1 MALTIEQIKELVRDR
16 PHKKEIDRG
25 RVHQNRLRF
34 HTETE
39 ITKAELSP
47 YYSEFI
53 GWICTEQPELLPK
66 DKVARFKQLLTCP
79 LSTIQLTE
87 SISINLSRVFEG
99 QDKFDRYD
107 FENDE
112 AEKDWENYKDTEF
125 WETEGFQAMINAIDS
140 VWVVDLPAEQTGEK
154 PEPKNLLI
162 DISNVIDISCTP
174 KGDCNYVIFSLN
186 DKLFVYDDELISV
199 YGYND
204 KEIIILPDSV
214 PFKHELGYCP
224 ARMFWSDFLKKGNYI
239 NRKSPFTKVLSDLD
253 WLLVHRTFKKWM
265 DIANSFPITVMY
277 ETGNNYEDTTRE
289 ENTGRGESQNKTLGG
304 ALVGP
309 GTIFEVPRPLEGQPD
324 LMANP
329 VKQVTP
335 DIATLEFHVAEDGRL
350 TDYIFKTVVG
360 VDGEQKNDQ
369 AKNEKQVIASFEN
382 QSIIL
387 KRIAKNFE
395 IIQAFAEGTIIKLR
409 YGTNAINDI
418 SIDKGTKFFLKTVE
432 DLVAEKEAVAGD
444 DIMTDAVSKDL
455 DETRFRNDSAGKI
468 RAQVIRDLDPLPG
481 KSFDEVIQIKN
492 AGGIDDVT
500 FKIKAKLMYLVNRF
514 EREQVSIPAYM
525 KGNNDYS
532 KRIND
537 ILSEF
542 KKYIQEDTPVKK
554 EKSPDEDKNPEKEK
568 SGKVELILEK

>member
-1 MALTIEQIKELVRDR
+1 MALTIEQIKELVKTR

-25 RVHQNRLRF
+25 RVHHNRLRF

-39 ITKAELSP
+39 ITKTELSP
-47 YYSEFI
+47 YYNEFLS
-53 GWICTEQPELLPK
+53 WICTEQPELLPK

-162 DISNVIDISCTP
+162 DISSVIDISCTP

-186 DKLFVYDDELISV
+186 DKLFVYDDEYISV
-199 YGYND
+199 FGYKD
-204 KEIIILPDSV
+204 KELVVLPDMV
-214 PFKHELGYCP
+214 PFAHELGYCP
-224 ARMFWSDFLKKGNYI
+224 ARMFWSDFLKRGNYI
-239 NRKSPFTKVLSDLD
+239 NHKAPFTKVLSDLD
-253 WLLVHRTFKKWM
+253 WLLVHQTFKKWM

-277 ETGNNYEDTTRE
+277 ETDNNYEDTNRE
-289 ENTGRGESQNKTLGG
+289 DNKGRAESQNKTMGG
-304 ALVGP
+304 SLVGP
-309 GTIFEVPRPLEGQPD
+309 GTIFQVPRPLEGQPD
-324 LMANP
+324 LMSNP

-335 DIATLEFHVAEDGRL
+335 DIETLQFHVTEDERL

-360 VDGEQKNDQ
+360 IDGEQSNDQ
-369 AKNEKQVIASFEN
+369 AKNEKQVLASFEN

-395 IIQAFAEGTIIKLR
+395 IIQAFAEKTIIDLR
-409 YGTNAINDI
+409 YGKDAVSDV
-418 SIDKGTKFFLKTVE
+418 SIDKGTKFFLKTVQ
-432 DLVAEKEAVAGD
+432 DLVAEKESVAGD

-492 AGGIDDVT
+492 AEGIDELT
-500 FKIKAKLMYLVNRF
+500 FKIKTKLMYLVNRF

-525 KGNNDYS
+525 KGNPDYS
-532 KRIND
+532 QRIND
-537 ILSEF
+537 ILGEF
-542 KKYIQEDTPVKK
+542 KKYIQEDKPVEK